1 MAMEPGT
8 VTHKPRRRGLS
19 GAHTLLRVAVVWL
32 FTAAVFV
39 LLGWLLPGLTVT
51 SAGAALAAA
60 ALFGLINALVWP
72 VFAYLA
78 LPLAVLTLGLAA
90 IVLNG
95 AAVALVAYVLPGI
108 DVSDWG
114 TAIVVALVLA
124 VANTMLTSLLTLDD
138 EDVYYRRIIR
148 RAARRIRPEGTTDVP
163 GVVFLQ
169 IDGLGLAVLR
179 RALRDGNAPT
189 LARWLAS
196 GSHRLLGWETGWSS
210 QTGASQ
216 CGILHGSTYDIPA
229 FRWLEKETGVRL
241 VSNHPRSAAE
251 IERRHSDGQGL
262 LHADGVGRGNL
273 YTGDAVQNILTMSV
287 AGQKRGR
294 VGQGYYGYFADPYN
308 ALRTLT
314 GFVAEIVRELVQ
326 ASRQRRHDVRPRVGR
341 GGLYPFLRAFAT
353 VITRDLTTQTLIG
366 DLYVGRSVIYAD
378 FVGYDEVAHHS
389 GPERYD
395 ALDTLRRLDRDL
407 GRLERAAANAPRPYR
422 FVVLSDHGQSQG
434 ATFEDRYGFSLGELV
449 RGAMQEGKVT
459 EIGSARVA
467 GEESWG
473 YAGAAA
479 ADITSSG
486 SRVGRALQRA
496 LRDRRDPVPPRLE
509 ANAITA
515 AGPGEPAAG
524 PGELA
529 GGQAEAAAGPGEL
542 AGAQAEAAAGPG
554 EPVPGPGEPV
564 PEPGE
569 AVVLASGNLGL
580 VYLTERPGRMSLEE
594 IGKRYPR
601 LVPALIAHPG
611 VGFILVRSD
620 EDGPVVIG
628 RDGLQV
634 LQTRT
639 VVGQDPLE
647 PFGACGPWQVLQADS
662 YPHCADI
669 MVNSMWD
676 PQTEEVAAFEHL
688 VGSHG
693 GLGGEQTH
701 PFVLYPSGLP
711 APARPIRGADEL
723 HQVFRGWLAH
733 LGHDAFAEH
742 QLDSAAR
749 HGRAGQR
756 K

>member
-1 MAMEPGT
+1 MTMEQRT
-8 VTHKPRRRGLS
+8 VTRRHRQGLS
-19 GAHTLLRVAVVWL
+19 GVHTVLRIAVVWL
-32 FTAAVFV
+32 FTGAVFV

-51 SAGAALAAA
+51 GAGAALAAA
-60 ALFGLINALVWP
+60 ALLGLINALVWP
-72 VFAYLA
+72 VFAYFA

-108 DVSDWG
+108 DISDWG
-114 TAIVVALVLA
+114 TAIVAALVLA
-124 VANTMLTSLLTLDD
+124 LANTMLTGLLTLDD

-148 RAARRIRPEGTTDVP
+148 RAARRVRPEGATDVP
-163 GVVFLQ
+163 GVLFIQ

-189 LARWLAS
+189 LARWLGD

-216 CGILHGSTYDIPA
+216 CGILHGSTFDIPA
-229 FRWLEKETGVRL
+229 FRWLEKETGTRL

-251 IERRHSDGQGL
+251 IERRHSDGRGL

-287 AGQKRGR
+287 AGRRRGR

-308 ALRTLT
+308 TLRTLA
-314 GFVAEIVRELVQ
+314 GFVAEILRELLQ
-326 ASRQRRHDVRPRVGR
+326 ASRQRRHDVRPRVSR

-407 GRLERAAANAPRPYR
+407 GRLERAAANAPRPYE

-434 ATFEDRYGFSLGELV
+434 TTFEDRYGCSLGELV
-449 RGAMQEGKVT
+449 QGAMQDATVT

-479 ADITSSG
+479 AEVTSQD
-486 SRVGRALQRA
+486 SRVGKALQRA
-496 LRDRRDPVPPRLE
+496 LRDRRESGPRR
-509 ANAITA
+509 ATA
-515 AGPGEPAAG
+515 APGTATLDAPAA
-524 PGELA
+524 PGTLTAPGTQAAPGTPAATDTPAAPGTLA
-529 GGQAEAAAGPGEL
+529 GPDPLPQERDAAPASGQ
-542 AGAQAEAAAGPG
+542 
-554 EPVPGPGEPV
+554 
-564 PEPGE
+564 GE

-580 VYLTERPGRMSLEE
+580 VYLTEQAGRMSLEE

-601 LVPALIAHPG
+601 LIPALIAHPG

-634 LQTRT
+634 LQTQT
-639 VVGQDPLE
+639 VVGNDPLE
-647 PFGACGPWQVLQADS
+647 PFGASGRWQVLQTDS

-711 APARPIRGADEL
+711 APAGPIRGADEL
-723 HQVFRGWLAH
+723 HQVLRGWLAH
-733 LGHDAFAEH
+733 LGHQAFAEH
-742 QLDSAAR
+742 QPDR
-749 HGRAGQR
+749 
-756 K
+756 

>member
-1 MAMEPGT
+1 MTMEQRT
-8 VTHKPRRRGLS
+8 VTRRHRRGLS
-19 GAHTLLRVAVVWL
+19 GVHTVLRIAVVWL
-32 FTAAVFV
+32 FTGAVFV

-51 SAGAALAAA
+51 GAGAALAAA
-60 ALFGLINALVWP
+60 ALLGLINALVWP
-72 VFAYLA
+72 VFAYFA

-95 AAVALVAYVLPGI
+95 AAVALVAYVLPGVDI
-108 DVSDWG
+108 SDWG

-124 VANTMLTSLLTLDD
+124 LANTMLTGLLTLDD

-148 RAARRIRPEGTTDVP
+148 RAARRVRPEGASDVP
-163 GVVFLQ
+163 GVLFIQ

-189 LARWLAS
+189 LARWLGD

-216 CGILHGSTYDIPA
+216 CGILHGSTFDIPA
-229 FRWLEKETGVRL
+229 FRWLEKETGTRL

-251 IERRHSDGQGL
+251 IERRHSDGRGL

-273 YTGDAVQNILTMSV
+273 YTGDAEQNILTMSV
-287 AGQKRGR
+287 AGRRRGR

-308 ALRTLT
+308 TLRTLA
-314 GFVAEIVRELVQ
+314 GFVAEILRELLQ
-326 ASRQRRHDVRPRVGR
+326 ASRQRRHDVRPRVSR

-395 ALDTLRRLDRDL
+395 ALDTLRRIDRDL
-407 GRLERAAANAPRPYR
+407 GRLERAAANAPRPYE

-434 ATFEDRYGFSLGELV
+434 TTFEDRYGCSLGDLV
-449 RGAMQEGKVT
+449 GGAMQEGTVT

-479 ADITSSG
+479 ADVTSQD
-486 SRVGRALQRA
+486 SRVGKALQRA
-496 LRDRRDPVPPRLE
+496 LRDRRESGPRR
-509 ANAITA
+509 ATA
-515 AGPGEPAAG
+515 APGAATRDGAPAA
-524 PGELA
+524 PGTLTA
-529 GGQAEAAAGPGEL
+529 PGTPAATGTPAAPGTPAVRGTPAGPDPLPQERD
-542 AGAQAEAAAGPG
+542 AAPPS
-554 EPVPGPGEPV
+554 EQ
-564 PEPGE
+564 GE

-580 VYLTERPGRMSLEE
+580 VYLTEQAGRMSLEE

-601 LVPALIAHPG
+601 LIPALIAHPG

-634 LQTRT
+634 LQTQT
-639 VVGQDPLE
+639 VAGNDPLE
-647 PFGACGPWQVLQADS
+647 PFGASGRWQVLQTDS

-711 APARPIRGADEL
+711 APAGPIRGADEL
-723 HQVFRGWLAH
+723 HRVFRGWLAH
-733 LGHDAFAEH
+733 LGHEAFAEH
-742 QLDSAAR
+742 QPDR
-749 HGRAGQR
+749 
-756 K
+756 

>member
-1 MAMEPGT
+1 MERRIVTRPG
-8 VTHKPRRRGLS
+8 PRRRPPG
-19 GAHTLLRVAVVWL
+19 GHPVLRVVVVWL

-39 LLGWLLPGLTVT
+39 LLGWALPGLTVT
-51 SAGAALAAA
+51 GAAAALAAA
-60 ALFGLINALVWP
+60 ALLGLINALVWP

-95 AAVALVAYVLPGI
+95 AAIAIVAYLLPGV
-108 DVSDWG
+108 DVHDWG
-114 TAIVVALVLA
+114 TAILVALVLA
-124 VANTMLTSLLTLDD
+124 LANTMLTSLLTLDD

-148 RAARRIRPEGTTDVP
+148 RAARRVRPEGASDIP
-163 GVVFLQ
+163 GVVFIQ

-196 GSHRLLGWETGWSS
+196 GSHRLAGWETGWSS

-216 CGILHGSTYDIPA
+216 CGILHGSTFDIPA
-229 FRWLEKETGVRL
+229 FRWLEKETGTRL

-273 YTGDAVQNILTMSV
+273 YTGDAAQNILTMSV
-287 AGQKRGR
+287 AGRRRGR

-308 ALRTLT
+308 ALRTLAA
-314 GFVAEIVRELVQ
+314 FIAEIVRELVQ
-326 ASRQRRHDVRPRVGR
+326 ASRQRRHDVRPRVRR

-366 DLYVGRSVIYAD
+366 DLYIGRSVIYAD

-407 GRLERAAANAPRPYR
+407 GRLERAAENAPRPYR

-434 ATFEDRYGFSLGELV
+434 STFEDRYGCSLGDLV
-449 RGAMQEGKVT
+449 RDAMQDGTVT

-467 GEESWG
+467 GEEAWG

-479 ADITSSG
+479 ADVTSTD
-486 SRVGRALQRA
+486 SRVGRALQHA
-496 LRDRRDPVPPRLE
+496 LRDRRETAPRRAAPAPDAAPP
-509 ANAITA
+509 
-515 AGPGEPAAG
+515 
-524 PGELA
+524 
-529 GGQAEAAAGPGEL
+529 GG
-542 AGAQAEAAAGPG
+542 
-554 EPVPGPGEPV
+554 
-564 PEPGE
+564 PGE

-580 VYLTERPGRMSLEE
+580 VYLTEQASRLSLEE
-594 IGKRYPR
+594 IGKRHPR
-601 LVPALIAHPG
+601 LIPALIAHPG

-628 RDGLQV
+628 RDGLQM
-634 LQTRT
+634 LQTQT
-639 VVGQDPLE
+639 VVGKDPLE
-647 PFGACGPWQVLQADS
+647 PFGDSGRWQVLRTDS

-701 PFVLYPSGLP
+701 PFVLYPADLP
-711 APARPIRGADEL
+711 APASPVRGADEL
-723 HQVFRGWLAH
+723 HQVLRGWLAH
-733 LGHDAFAEH
+733 LGHEAFT
-742 QLDSAAR
+742 DR
-749 HGRAGQR
+749 PDHGQAGPS
-756 K
+756 

>member
-1 MAMEPGT
+1 MAMEPGA
-8 VTHKPRRRGLS
+8 VTPKPGPRGPSS
-19 GAHTLLRVAVVWL
+19 GHPVLRVAVVWL
-32 FTAAVFV
+32 FTGAVFV

-60 ALFGLINALVWP
+60 GLLGLINALVWP

-78 LPLAVLTLGLAA
+78 LPLAVLTLGIAA

-95 AAVALVAYVLPGI
+95 AAVAIVAYLLPGI
-108 DVSDWG
+108 DVRDLG

-124 VANTMLTSLLTLDD
+124 LANTMLTSLLTLDD

-148 RAARRIRPEGTTDVP
+148 RAARRVRPEGASDVP
-163 GVVFLQ
+163 GVLFIQ
-169 IDGLGLAVLR
+169 IDGLGMTVLR

-216 CGILHGSTYDIPA
+216 CGILHGSTFDIPA
-229 FRWLEKETGVRL
+229 FRWLEKETGTRI

-251 IERRHSDGQGL
+251 IERRHSDGHGL

-273 YTGDAVQNILTMSV
+273 YTGDAAQNILTMSV
-287 AGQKRGR
+287 AGRRRGR

-308 ALRTLT
+308 ALRTLA
-314 GFVAEIVRELVQ
+314 GFVAEVGRELVQ
-326 ASRQRRHDVRPRVGR
+326 ASRQRRHDVRPRVRR

-366 DLYVGRSVIYAD
+366 DLYIGRSVIYAD

-434 ATFEDRYGFSLGELV
+434 TTFEDRYGCSLGELV
-449 RGAMQEGKVT
+449 RSAIQEGTVT

-479 ADITSSG
+479 ADVTSSD

-496 LRDRRDPVPPRLE
+496 LRDRRETGPRR
-509 ANAITA
+509 A
-515 AGPGEPAAG
+515 APAAG
-524 PGELA
+524 
-529 GGQAEAAAGPGEL
+529 AAL
-542 AGAQAEAAAGPG
+542 
-554 EPVPGPGEPV
+554 
-564 PEPGE
+564 GE

-580 VYLTERPGRMSLEE
+580 VYLTEQAGRLSLEE
-594 IGKRYPR
+594 IGERYPR
-601 LVPALIAHPG
+601 LIPALIAHPG

-634 LQTRT
+634 LRTQT
-639 VVGQDPLE
+639 VVGSGSA
-647 PFGACGPWQVLQADS
+647 GAVRCVGPVAGPADGLVPALRRHHGQFDVGSADRGGGGVRAPGGVARWARRGADS
-662 YPHCADI
+662 SLCP
-669 MVNSMWD
+669 V
-676 PQTEEVAAFEHL
+676 PVR
-688 VGSHG
+688 
-693 GLGGEQTH
+693 
-701 PFVLYPSGLP
+701 
-711 APARPIRGADEL
+711 PARPGQPDPGRGRTPPGVPRLAGL
-723 HQVFRGWLAH
+723 PRPRSLRGHRPGGGISL
-733 LGHDAFAEH
+733 
-742 QLDSAAR
+742 
-749 HGRAGQR
+749 
-756 K
+756 

>member
-1 MAMEPGT
+1 
-8 VTHKPRRRGLS
+8 V
-19 GAHTLLRVAVVWL
+19 LRVAVVWL

-51 SAGAALAAA
+51 SAGAALTAAG
-60 ALFGLINALVWP
+60 LLGLINALVWP
-72 VFAYLA
+72 VFAYFA
-78 LPLAVLTLGLAA
+78 LPLAVLTLGIAA

-95 AAVALVAYVLPGI
+95 AAVAIVAYLLPGI
-108 DVSDWG
+108 EVRDLW
-114 TAIVVALVLA
+114 TAIGVALVLA

-148 RAARRIRPEGTTDVP
+148 RAARRVRPEGASDVP
-163 GVVFLQ
+163 GVLFIQ
-169 IDGLGLAVLR
+169 IDGLGMAVLR

-216 CGILHGSTYDIPA
+216 CGILHGSTFDIPA
-229 FRWLEKETGVRL
+229 FRWLEKETGTRI

-273 YTGDAVQNILTMSV
+273 YTGDAAQNILTMSV
-287 AGQKRGR
+287 AGRRRGR

-308 ALRTLT
+308 TLRTLA
-314 GFVAEIVRELVQ
+314 GFVAEIVRELAQ
-326 ASRQRRHDVRPRVGR
+326 ASRQRRHDVRPRVRR

-366 DLYVGRSVIYAD
+366 DLYIGRSIIYAD

-434 ATFEDRYGFSLGELV
+434 TTFEDRYGCSLGELV
-449 RGAMQEGKVT
+449 RSAMQEGTVT

-479 ADITSSG
+479 ADVTSTD

-496 LRDRRDPVPPRLE
+496 LRDRRETGPRRAAL
-509 ANAITA
+509 A
-515 AGPGEPAAG
+515 AGTA
-524 PGELA
+524 L
-529 GGQAEAAAGPGEL
+529 
-542 AGAQAEAAAGPG
+542 
-554 EPVPGPGEPV
+554 
-564 PEPGE
+564 GE

-580 VYLTERPGRMSLEE
+580 VYLTEQAGRLSLEE
-594 IGKRYPR
+594 IGERYPR
-601 LVPALIAHPG
+601 LIPALIAHPG

-634 LQTRT
+634 LRTQT
-639 VVGQDPLE
+639 VVGTDPLE
-647 PFGACGPWQVLQADS
+647 PFGASGRWQVLQTDS

-711 APARPIRGADEL
+711 APVSPIRGADEL
-723 HQVFRGWLAH
+723 HQVFRGWLAC
-733 LGHDAFAEH
+733 LGHEAFA
-742 QLDSAAR
+742 AT
-749 HGRAGQR
+749 GRAVE
-756 K
+756 

>member
-1 MAMEPGT
+1 MTMEQRT
-8 VTHKPRRRGLS
+8 VTRRHRQGLS
-19 GAHTLLRVAVVWL
+19 GVHTVLRIAVVWL
-32 FTAAVFV
+32 FTGAVFV

-51 SAGAALAAA
+51 GAGAALAAA
-60 ALFGLINALVWP
+60 ALLGLINALVWP
-72 VFAYLA
+72 VFAYFA

-108 DVSDWG
+108 DISDWG
-114 TAIVVALVLA
+114 TAIVAALVLA
-124 VANTMLTSLLTLDD
+124 LANTMLTGLLTLDD

-148 RAARRIRPEGTTDVP
+148 RAARRVRPEGATDVP
-163 GVVFLQ
+163 GVLFIQ

-189 LARWLAS
+189 LTRWLGD

-216 CGILHGSTYDIPA
+216 CGILHGSTFDIPA
-229 FRWLEKETGVRL
+229 FRWLEKETGTRL

-251 IERRHSDGQGL
+251 IERRHSDGRGL

-287 AGQKRGR
+287 AGRRRGR

-308 ALRTLT
+308 TLRTLA
-314 GFVAEIVRELVQ
+314 GFVAEILRELLQ
-326 ASRQRRHDVRPRVGR
+326 ASRQRRHDVRPRVSR
-341 GGLYPFLRAFAT
+341 AGLYPFLRAFAT

-407 GRLERAAANAPRPYR
+407 GRLERAAANAPRPYE

-434 ATFEDRYGFSLGELV
+434 TTFEDRYGCSLGELV
-449 RGAMQEGKVT
+449 QGAMQDATVT

-479 ADITSSG
+479 AEVTSQD
-486 SRVGRALQRA
+486 SRVGKALQRA
-496 LRDRRDPVPPRLE
+496 LRDRRESGPRR
-509 ANAITA
+509 ATA
-515 AGPGEPAAG
+515 APGTATLDGAPAA
-524 PGELA
+524 PGTLTAPGTQAAPGTPAATDTPAAPGTLA
-529 GGQAEAAAGPGEL
+529 GPDPLPQERDATPASGQ
-542 AGAQAEAAAGPG
+542 
-554 EPVPGPGEPV
+554 
-564 PEPGE
+564 GE

-580 VYLTERPGRMSLEE
+580 VYLTGQAGRMSLEE

-601 LVPALIAHPG
+601 LIPALIAHPG

-634 LQTRT
+634 LQTQT
-639 VVGQDPLE
+639 VVGNDPLE
-647 PFGACGPWQVLQADS
+647 PFGASGRWQVLQTDS

-711 APARPIRGADEL
+711 APAGPIRGADEL
-723 HQVFRGWLAH
+723 HQVLRGWLAH
-733 LGHDAFAEH
+733 LGHQAFAEH
-742 QLDSAAR
+742 QPDR
-749 HGRAGQR
+749 
-756 K
+756 

>member
-1 MAMEPGT
+1 
-8 VTHKPRRRGLS
+8 LS
-19 GAHTLLRVAVVWL
+19 GVHSVLRIAVVWL
-32 FTAAVFV
+32 CTGAVFV
-39 LLGWLLPGLTVT
+39 VLGWLLPGLTVS

-60 ALFGLINALVWP
+60 ALLGLINALVWP

-95 AAVALVAYVLPGI
+95 AAVAVVAYLLPGI
-108 DVSDWG
+108 EVRDLG
-114 TAIVVALVLA
+114 TAIAAALVLA
-124 VANTMLTSLLTLDD
+124 LVNTTLTSLLTLDD

-148 RAARRIRPEGTTDVP
+148 RAARRVRPEGASEVP
-163 GVVFLQ
+163 GVLFIQ
-169 IDGLGLAVLR
+169 IDGLGMAVLR

-216 CGILHGSTYDIPA
+216 CGILHGSTFDIPA
-229 FRWLEKETGVRL
+229 FRWLEKETGTRL

-251 IERRHSDGQGL
+251 IERRHSDGRGL

-273 YTGDAVQNILTMSV
+273 YTGDATQNILTMSV
-287 AGQKRGR
+287 AGRRRGR

-308 ALRTLT
+308 TLRTLA

-326 ASRQRRHDVRPRVGR
+326 ASRQRRHDVRPRVRR

-353 VITRDLTTQTLIG
+353 VITRDLITQTLIG

-395 ALDTLRRLDRDL
+395 ALDTLRRLDRDI

-434 ATFEDRYGFSLGELV
+434 TTFEDRYGISLGELV
-449 RGAMQEGKVT
+449 RSAMQAGTVT

-479 ADITSSG
+479 ADLTSTG
-486 SRVGRALQRA
+486 SRTGKALQRV
-496 LRDRRDPVPPRLE
+496 LRDRRDTDPRRPPVP
-509 ANAITA
+509 AGGAAAMSGAAAGGGGA
-515 AGPGEPAAG
+515 AGPVPLRQERDAA
-524 PGELA
+524 PA
-529 GGQAEAAAGPGEL
+529 GG
-542 AGAQAEAAAGPG
+542 
-554 EPVPGPGEPV
+554 
-564 PEPGE
+564 PGE

-580 VYLTERPGRMSLEE
+580 IYLTEQTGRLSLEE
-594 IGKRYPR
+594 IGERYPR
-601 LVPALIAHPG
+601 LIPALIAHPG

-634 LQTRT
+634 LQTQT
-639 VVGQDPLE
+639 VVGKDPLE
-647 PFGACGPWQVLQADS
+647 PFGAAGRWQVLQTDS
-662 YPHCADI
+662 FPHCADI

-711 APARPIRGADEL
+711 GPASPIRGADEL
-723 HQVFRGWLAH
+723 HRVFRGWLAH
-733 LGHDAFAEH
+733 LGHEAFAER
-742 QLDSAAR
+742 QPDR
-749 HGRAGQR
+749 
-756 K
+756 

>member
-1 MAMEPGT
+1 M
-8 VTHKPRRRGLS
+8 
-19 GAHTLLRVAVVWL
+19 LRVAVVWL

-60 ALFGLINALVWP
+60 GLLGLINALVWP

-78 LPLAVLTLGLAA
+78 LPLAVLTLGIAA

-95 AAVALVAYVLPGI
+95 VAVAIVAYLLPGI
-108 DVSDWG
+108 DVRDLG

-124 VANTMLTSLLTLDD
+124 LANTMLTSLLTLDD

-148 RAARRIRPEGTTDVP
+148 RAARRVRPEGASDVP
-163 GVVFLQ
+163 GVLFIQ
-169 IDGLGLAVLR
+169 IDGLGMTVLR

-216 CGILHGSTYDIPA
+216 CGILHGSTFDIPA
-229 FRWLEKETGVRL
+229 FRWLEKETGTRI

-251 IERRHSDGQGL
+251 IERRHSDGRGL

-273 YTGDAVQNILTMSV
+273 YTGDAEQNILTMSV
-287 AGQKRGR
+287 AGRKRGR

-308 ALRTLT
+308 TLRTLA
-314 GFVAEIVRELVQ
+314 GFVAEVGRELVQ
-326 ASRQRRHDVRPRVGR
+326 ASRQRRHDVRPRVRR

-366 DLYVGRSVIYAD
+366 DLYIGRSVIYAD

-434 ATFEDRYGFSLGELV
+434 TTFEDRYGCSLGELV
-449 RGAMQEGKVT
+449 RAAMQEGAVT
-459 EIGSARVA
+459 EIGAARVA

-479 ADITSSG
+479 ADVTSTD

-496 LRDRRDPVPPRLE
+496 LRDRRETGPRR
-509 ANAITA
+509 A
-515 AGPGEPAAG
+515 APAAG
-524 PGELA
+524 
-529 GGQAEAAAGPGEL
+529 AAL
-542 AGAQAEAAAGPG
+542 
-554 EPVPGPGEPV
+554 
-564 PEPGE
+564 GE

-580 VYLTERPGRMSLEE
+580 VYLTEQAGRLSLEE
-594 IGKRYPR
+594 IGQRYPQ
-601 LVPALIAHPG
+601 LIPALVAHPG

-620 EDGPVVIG
+620 VDGPVVIG
-628 RDGLQV
+628 QDGRQV
-634 LQTRT
+634 LATQTVR
-639 VVGQDPLE
+639 GKDPLE
-647 PFGACGPWQVLQADS
+647 PFGASGRWQVLRTDS
-662 YPHCADI
+662 FPHCADI

-693 GLGGEQTH
+693 GLGGEQTR
-701 PFVLYPSGLP
+701 PFVLYPPGLP
-711 APARPIRGADEL
+711 APAGPIRGADEL
-723 HQVFRGWLAH
+723 HQVFRGWLAC
-733 LGHDAFAEH
+733 LGHEAFA
-742 QLDSAAR
+742 AT
-749 HGRAGQR
+749 GRAVE
-756 K
+756 

>member
-1 MAMEPGT
+1 MAMEPGV
-8 VTHKPRRRGLS
+8 VTPEPGRRGPS
-19 GAHTLLRVAVVWL
+19 GGHPVLRVAAVWL

-60 ALFGLINALVWP
+60 GLLGLINALVWP

-78 LPLAVLTLGLAA
+78 LPLAVLTLGIAA

-95 AAVALVAYVLPGI
+95 AAVAIVAYLLPGI
-108 DVSDWG
+108 EVRDLG
-114 TAIVVALVLA
+114 TAIGVALVLA
-124 VANTMLTSLLTLDD
+124 LANTMLTSLLTLDD

-148 RAARRIRPEGTTDVP
+148 RAARRVRPEGASDVP
-163 GVVFLQ
+163 GVLFIQ
-169 IDGLGLAVLR
+169 IDGLGMAVLR

-216 CGILHGSTYDIPA
+216 CGILHGSTFDIPA
-229 FRWLEKETGVRL
+229 FRWLEKETGTRL

-251 IERRHSDGQGL
+251 IERRHSDGRGL

-273 YTGDAVQNILTMSV
+273 YTGDAAQNILTMSV
-287 AGQKRGR
+287 AGRRRGR

-308 ALRTLT
+308 TLRTLA
-314 GFVAEIVRELVQ
+314 GFVAEVGRELVQ

-366 DLYVGRSVIYAD
+366 DLYIGRSVIYAD

-434 ATFEDRYGFSLGELV
+434 TTFEDRYGCSLGELV
-449 RGAMQEGKVT
+449 RSAMQEGTVT

-479 ADITSSG
+479 ADVTATD

-496 LRDRRDPVPPRLE
+496 LRDRRETGPRRAAL
-509 ANAITA
+509 A
-515 AGPGEPAAG
+515 AGTA
-524 PGELA
+524 L
-529 GGQAEAAAGPGEL
+529 
-542 AGAQAEAAAGPG
+542 
-554 EPVPGPGEPV
+554 
-564 PEPGE
+564 GE

-580 VYLTERPGRMSLEE
+580 VYLTEQAGRLSLEQ
-594 IGKRYPR
+594 IGERYPR
-601 LVPALIAHPG
+601 LIPALIAHPG

-634 LQTRT
+634 LRTQT
-639 VVGQDPLE
+639 VVGTDPLE
-647 PFGACGPWQVLQADS
+647 PFGASGRWQVLQADS

-711 APARPIRGADEL
+711 APGSPIRGADEL
-723 HQVFRGWLAH
+723 HQVFRGWLAC
-733 LGHDAFAEH
+733 LGHEAFA
-742 QLDSAAR
+742 AT
-749 HGRAGQR
+749 GRAVE
-756 K
+756 

>member
-1 MAMEPGT
+1 
-8 VTHKPRRRGLS
+8 V
-19 GAHTLLRVAVVWL
+19 LRIVVLWL

-95 AAVALVAYVLPGI
+95 AAVAVVAYLLPGI
-108 DVSDWG
+108 DVHDWG
-114 TAIVVALVLA
+114 TAILVALVLA
-124 VANTMLTSLLTLDD
+124 LANTMLTSLLTLDD

-148 RAARRIRPEGTTDVP
+148 RAARRVRPEGTSDVP
-163 GVVFLQ
+163 GVLFIQ

-196 GSHRLLGWETGWSS
+196 GSHRLSGWETGWSS

-216 CGILHGSTYDIPA
+216 CGILHGSTFDIPA
-229 FRWLEKETGVRL
+229 FRWLEKETGTRL

-251 IERRHSDGQGL
+251 IERRHSDGRGL

-287 AGQKRGR
+287 AGHRRGR

-308 ALRTLT
+308 TLRTLAA
-314 GFVAEIVRELVQ
+314 FLAEIARELVQ
-326 ASRQRRHDVRPRVGR
+326 ASRQRRHDVRPRVSR

-407 GRLERAAANAPRPYR
+407 GRLERAAENAPRPYR
-422 FVVLSDHGQSQG
+422 FVALSDHGQSQG
-434 ATFEDRYGFSLGELV
+434 TTFEDRYGCSLGELV
-449 RGAMQEGKVT
+449 RDAMQEGTVT

-479 ADITSSG
+479 ADITSAD
-486 SRVGRALQRA
+486 SRVGRTLQRA
-496 LRDRRDPVPPRLE
+496 LRDRRDTEPRR
-509 ANAITA
+509 
-515 AGPGEPAAG
+515 PAAPASG
-524 PGELA
+524 AAPVDQAAPDAGE
-529 GGQAEAAAGPGEL
+529 
-542 AGAQAEAAAGPG
+542 
-554 EPVPGPGEPV
+554 
-564 PEPGE
+564 GE

-580 VYLTERPGRMSLEE
+580 VYLTEQASRWSLEE

-601 LVPALIAHPG
+601 LIPALIAHPG

-634 LQTRT
+634 LQTQT
-639 VVGQDPLE
+639 VVGKDPLE
-647 PFGACGPWQVLQADS
+647 PFGASGRWQVLQTDS

-701 PFVLYPSGLP
+701 PFVLYPCDLP
-711 APARPIRGADEL
+711 APANPIRGADEL
-723 HQVFRGWLAH
+723 HRVLRGWLAH
-733 LGHDAFAEH
+733 LGHEAFAEH
-742 QLDSAAR
+742 QPDR
-749 HGRAGQR
+749 
-756 K
+756 

>member
-1 MAMEPGT
+1 MAMEHRI
-8 VTHKPRRRGLS
+8 VTPESRRRGLS
-19 GAHTLLRVAVVWL
+19 GGHTVLRIVVLWL
-32 FTAAVFV
+32 FTGAVFV

-51 SAGAALAAA
+51 GAGAALAAA
-60 ALFGLINALVWP
+60 ALLGLINALVWP

-95 AAVALVAYVLPGI
+95 AAVALVAYLLPGI
-108 DVSDWG
+108 DVRDLW
-114 TAIVVALVLA
+114 TAIGIALVLA
-124 VANTMLTSLLTLDD
+124 LANTVLTGLLTLDD

-148 RAARRIRPEGTTDVP
+148 RAARRVRPEGASDVP
-163 GVVFLQ
+163 GVLFIQ
-169 IDGLGLAVLR
+169 IDGLGMAVLR
-179 RALRDGNAPT
+179 RAVRDGNAPT

-216 CGILHGSTYDIPA
+216 CGILHGSTFDIPA
-229 FRWLEKETGVRL
+229 FRWLEKETGTRL

-251 IERRHSDGQGL
+251 IERRHSDGRGL

-273 YTGDAVQNILTMSV
+273 YTGDAEQNILTMSV
-287 AGQKRGR
+287 AGRRRGR

-308 ALRTLT
+308 TLRTLA
-314 GFVAEIVRELVQ
+314 GFVAEILRELVQ
-326 ASRQRRHDVRPRVGR
+326 ASRQRRQDVRPRVRR

-366 DLYVGRSVIYAD
+366 DLYTGRSVIYAD

-407 GRLERAAANAPRPYR
+407 GRLERAAENAPRPYR

-434 ATFEDRYGFSLGELV
+434 TTFEDRYGYSLGELV
-449 RGAMQEGKVT
+449 RGAMEKGTVT

-473 YAGAAA
+473 YASAAA
-479 ADITSSG
+479 ADVTSSG
-486 SRVGRALQRA
+486 SRVGRALQHA
-496 LRDRRDPVPPRLE
+496 LRDRRDTSPPRPAVATGAAVPTPAAVPEPAPAGAAMSVDGAVPVGAAVPVDGPVPPRPE
-509 ANAITA
+509 GDAAPATA
-515 AGPGEPAAG
+515 
-524 PGELA
+524 
-529 GGQAEAAAGPGEL
+529 
-542 AGAQAEAAAGPG
+542 
-554 EPVPGPGEPV
+554 
-564 PEPGE
+564 PGE

-580 VYLTERPGRMSLEE
+580 VYLTEQAGRMSLED
-594 IGKRYPR
+594 IGERYPR
-601 LVPALIAHPG
+601 LIPALIAHPG

-634 LQTRT
+634 LRTQT

-647 PFGACGPWQVLQADS
+647 PFGPSGHWQVLRTDS
-662 YPHCADI
+662 FPHCADI

-711 APARPIRGADEL
+711 APAGPIRGADQL

-733 LGHDAFAEH
+733 LGHEAFAGRQPDH
-742 QLDSAAR
+742 GAA
-749 HGRAGQR
+749 AGTG
-756 K
+756 

>member
-1 MAMEPGT
+1 MTMEQRT
-8 VTHKPRRRGLS
+8 VTRRHRQGLS
-19 GAHTLLRVAVVWL
+19 GVHTVLRIAVVWL
-32 FTAAVFV
+32 FTGAVFV

-51 SAGAALAAA
+51 GAGAALAAA
-60 ALFGLINALVWP
+60 ALLGLINALVWP
-72 VFAYLA
+72 VFAYFA

-108 DVSDWG
+108 DISDWG
-114 TAIVVALVLA
+114 TAIVAALVLA
-124 VANTMLTSLLTLDD
+124 LANTMLTGLLTLDD

-148 RAARRIRPEGTTDVP
+148 RAARRVRPEGATDVP
-163 GVVFLQ
+163 GVLFIQ

-189 LARWLAS
+189 LARWLGD

-216 CGILHGSTYDIPA
+216 CGILHGSTFDIPA
-229 FRWLEKETGVRL
+229 FRWLEKETGTRL

-251 IERRHSDGQGL
+251 IERRHSDGRGL

-287 AGQKRGR
+287 AGRRRGR

-308 ALRTLT
+308 TLRTLA
-314 GFVAEIVRELVQ
+314 GFVAEILRELLQ
-326 ASRQRRHDVRPRVGR
+326 ASRQRRHDVRPRVSR

-407 GRLERAAANAPRPYR
+407 GRLERAAANAPRPYE

-434 ATFEDRYGFSLGELV
+434 TTFEDRYGCSLGELV
-449 RGAMQEGKVT
+449 QGAMQDATVT

-479 ADITSSG
+479 AEVTSQD
-486 SRVGRALQRA
+486 SRVGKALQRA
-496 LRDRRDPVPPRLE
+496 LRDRRESGPRR
-509 ANAITA
+509 ATA
-515 AGPGEPAAG
+515 APGTATLDAPAA
-524 PGELA
+524 PGTLTAPGTQAAPGTPAATDTPAAPGTLA
-529 GGQAEAAAGPGEL
+529 GPDPLPQERDATPASGQ
-542 AGAQAEAAAGPG
+542 
-554 EPVPGPGEPV
+554 
-564 PEPGE
+564 GE

-580 VYLTERPGRMSLEE
+580 VYLTEQAGRMSLEE

-601 LVPALIAHPG
+601 LIPALIAHPG

-634 LQTRT
+634 LQTQT
-639 VVGQDPLE
+639 VVGNDPLE
-647 PFGACGPWQVLQADS
+647 PFGASGRWQVLQTDS

-711 APARPIRGADEL
+711 APAAPIRGADEL
-723 HQVFRGWLAH
+723 HQVLRGWLAH
-733 LGHDAFAEH
+733 LGHQAFAEH
-742 QLDSAAR
+742 QPDR
-749 HGRAGQR
+749 
-756 K
+756 

>member
-1 MAMEPGT
+1 MTMEQRT
-8 VTHKPRRRGLS
+8 VTRRHRQGLS
-19 GAHTLLRVAVVWL
+19 GVHTVLRIAVVWL
-32 FTAAVFV
+32 FTGAVFV

-51 SAGAALAAA
+51 GAGAALAAA
-60 ALFGLINALVWP
+60 ALLGLINALVWP
-72 VFAYLA
+72 VFAYFA

-108 DVSDWG
+108 DISDWG
-114 TAIVVALVLA
+114 TAIVAALVLA
-124 VANTMLTSLLTLDD
+124 LANTMLTGLLTLDD

-148 RAARRIRPEGTTDVP
+148 RAARRVRPEGATDVP
-163 GVVFLQ
+163 GVLFIQ

-189 LARWLAS
+189 LTRWLGD

-216 CGILHGSTYDIPA
+216 CGILHGSTFDIPA
-229 FRWLEKETGVRL
+229 FRWLEKETGTRL

-251 IERRHSDGQGL
+251 IERRHSDGRGL

-287 AGQKRGR
+287 AGRRRGR

-308 ALRTLT
+308 TLRTLA
-314 GFVAEIVRELVQ
+314 GFVAEILRELLQ
-326 ASRQRRHDVRPRVGR
+326 ASRQRRHDVRPRVSR

-407 GRLERAAANAPRPYR
+407 GRLERAAANAPRPYE

-434 ATFEDRYGFSLGELV
+434 TTFEDRYGSSLGELV
-449 RGAMQEGKVT
+449 QGAMQDATVT

-479 ADITSSG
+479 AEVTSQD
-486 SRVGRALQRA
+486 SRVGKALQRA
-496 LRDRRDPVPPRLE
+496 LRDRRESGPRR
-509 ANAITA
+509 ATA
-515 AGPGEPAAG
+515 APGTATLDAPAA
-524 PGELA
+524 PGTLTAPGTQAAPGTPAATDTPAAPGTLA
-529 GGQAEAAAGPGEL
+529 GPDPLPQERDAAPASGQ
-542 AGAQAEAAAGPG
+542 
-554 EPVPGPGEPV
+554 
-564 PEPGE
+564 GE

-580 VYLTERPGRMSLEE
+580 VYLTGQAGRMSLEE

-601 LVPALIAHPG
+601 LIPALIAHPG

-634 LQTRT
+634 LQTQT
-639 VVGQDPLE
+639 VVGNDPLE
-647 PFGACGPWQVLQADS
+647 PFGASGRWQVLQTDS

-711 APARPIRGADEL
+711 APAGPIRGADEL
-723 HQVFRGWLAH
+723 HQVLRGWLAH
-733 LGHDAFAEH
+733 LGHQAFAEH
-742 QLDSAAR
+742 QPDR
-749 HGRAGQR
+749 
-756 K
+756 

>member
-1 MAMEPGT
+1 MEQRT
-8 VTHKPRRRGLS
+8 VTRPGPSRRGLS
-19 GAHTLLRVAVVWL
+19 GAHTVLRVAVVWL
-32 FTAAVFV
+32 FTGAVFV
-39 LLGWLLPGLTVT
+39 LLGWLLPGLTVD

-60 ALFGLINALVWP
+60 ALLGLINALVWP

-95 AAVALVAYVLPGI
+95 AAVAVVAYLLPGV
-108 DVSDWG
+108 DVADPG

-124 VANTMLTSLLTLDD
+124 LANTMLTGLLTLDD

-148 RAARRIRPEGTTDVP
+148 RAARRVRTEGASDVP
-163 GVVFLQ
+163 GVLFIQ
-169 IDGLGLAVLR
+169 IDGLGMAVLR

-216 CGILHGSTYDIPA
+216 CGILHGSTFDIPA
-229 FRWLEKETGVRL
+229 FRWLEKETGTRL

-251 IERRHSDGQGL
+251 IERRHSDGRGL

-273 YTGDAVQNILTMSV
+273 YTGDAQQNILTMSV
-287 AGQKRGR
+287 AGRRRGR
-294 VGQGYYGYFADPYN
+294 VGKGYYGYFADPYN
-308 ALRTLT
+308 TLRTLAA
-314 GFVAEIVRELVQ
+314 FVAEIVRELVQ
-326 ASRQRRHDVRPRVGR
+326 ASRQRRHDVRPRVSR

-395 ALDTLRRLDRDL
+395 ALDTLRRLDRDI
-407 GRLERAAANAPRPYR
+407 GRLERAAANAPRPYE

-434 ATFEDRYGFSLGELV
+434 TTFEDRYGCSLGGLV
-449 RGAMQEGKVT
+449 QGAMREATVT

-479 ADITSSG
+479 AEVTSAD

-496 LRDRRDPVPPRLE
+496 LRDRRDSDPSRTAVPVRVAGAGPVPLPQERD
-509 ANAITA
+509 A
-515 AGPGEPAAG
+515 APASA
-524 PGELA
+524 
-529 GGQAEAAAGPGEL
+529 
-542 AGAQAEAAAGPG
+542 
-554 EPVPGPGEPV
+554 
-564 PEPGE
+564 PGE

-580 VYLTERPGRMSLEE
+580 VYLTEQAGRLSLEE
-594 IGKRYPR
+594 IGERYPR
-601 LVPALIAHPG
+601 LIPALIAHPG
-611 VGFILVRSD
+611 IGFILVRSD

-634 LQTRT
+634 LRTQT
-639 VVGQDPLE
+639 VVGNDPLG
-647 PFGACGPWQVLQADS
+647 PFGASGRWQVLQTDS

-733 LGHDAFAEH
+733 LGHEAFA
-742 QLDSAAR
+742 AAPE
-749 HGRAGQR
+749 
-756 K
+756 

>member
-1 MAMEPGT
+1 MAMEPGA
-8 VTHKPRRRGLS
+8 VTPKPGRRGPSS
-19 GAHTLLRVAVVWL
+19 GHPVLRVAVVWL
-32 FTAAVFV
+32 FTGAVFV

-51 SAGAALAAA
+51 SPGAALAAA
-60 ALFGLINALVWP
+60 GLLGLINALVWP

-78 LPLAVLTLGLAA
+78 LPLAVLTLGIAA

-95 AAVALVAYVLPGI
+95 AAVAIVAYLLPGI
-108 DVSDWG
+108 DVRDLG
-114 TAIVVALVLA
+114 TAIGVALVLA
-124 VANTMLTSLLTLDD
+124 LANTMLTSLLTLDD

-148 RAARRIRPEGTTDVP
+148 RAARRVRPEGASDVP
-163 GVVFLQ
+163 GVLFIQ
-169 IDGLGLAVLR
+169 IDGLGMTVLR

-216 CGILHGSTYDIPA
+216 CGILHGSTFDIPA
-229 FRWLEKETGVRL
+229 FRWLEKETGTRI

-251 IERRHSDGQGL
+251 IERRHSDGRGL

-273 YTGDAVQNILTMSV
+273 YTGDAAQNILTMSV
-287 AGQKRGR
+287 AGRRRGR

-308 ALRTLT
+308 TLRTLA
-314 GFVAEIVRELVQ
+314 GFVAEVGRELVQ
-326 ASRQRRHDVRPRVGR
+326 ASRQRRHDVRPRVRR

-366 DLYVGRSVIYAD
+366 DLYIGRSVIYAD

-434 ATFEDRYGFSLGELV
+434 TTFEDRYGCSLGELV
-449 RGAMQEGKVT
+449 RSAMQEGTVT

-479 ADITSSG
+479 ADVTSTD

-496 LRDRRDPVPPRLE
+496 LRDRRETGPRR
-509 ANAITA
+509 AV
-515 AGPGEPAAG
+515 PAAG
-524 PGELA
+524 TAL
-529 GGQAEAAAGPGEL
+529 
-542 AGAQAEAAAGPG
+542 
-554 EPVPGPGEPV
+554 
-564 PEPGE
+564 GE

-580 VYLTERPGRMSLEE
+580 VYLTEQAGRLSLEE
-594 IGKRYPR
+594 IGERYPR
-601 LVPALIAHPG
+601 LIPALIAHPG
-611 VGFILVRSD
+611 VGFILVHSD

-634 LQTRT
+634 LRTQT
-639 VVGQDPLE
+639 VVGTDPLE
-647 PFGACGPWQVLQADS
+647 PFGASGRWQVLQTDS

-711 APARPIRGADEL
+711 APVSPIRGADEL
-723 HQVFRGWLAH
+723 HQVFRGWLAC
-733 LGHDAFAEH
+733 LGHEAFA
-742 QLDSAAR
+742 AT
-749 HGRAGQR
+749 GQAVE
-756 K
+756 

>member
-1 MAMEPGT
+1 MTMEQRT
-8 VTHKPRRRGLS
+8 VTRRHRQGLS
-19 GAHTLLRVAVVWL
+19 GVHTVLRIAVVWL
-32 FTAAVFV
+32 FTGAVFV

-51 SAGAALAAA
+51 GAGAALAAA
-60 ALFGLINALVWP
+60 ALLGLINALVWP
-72 VFAYLA
+72 VFAYFA

-108 DVSDWG
+108 DISDWG
-114 TAIVVALVLA
+114 TAIVAALVLA
-124 VANTMLTSLLTLDD
+124 LANTMLTGLLTLDD

-148 RAARRIRPEGTTDVP
+148 RAARRVRPEGATDVP
-163 GVVFLQ
+163 GVLFIQ

-189 LARWLAS
+189 LARWLGD

-216 CGILHGSTYDIPA
+216 CGILHGSTFDIPA
-229 FRWLEKETGVRL
+229 FRWLEKETGTRL

-251 IERRHSDGQGL
+251 IERRHSDGRGL

-287 AGQKRGR
+287 AGRRRGR

-308 ALRTLT
+308 TLRTLA
-314 GFVAEIVRELVQ
+314 GFVAEILRELLQ
-326 ASRQRRHDVRPRVGR
+326 ASRQRRHDVRPRVSR

-407 GRLERAAANAPRPYR
+407 GRLERAAANAPRPYE

-434 ATFEDRYGFSLGELV
+434 TTFEDRYGCSLGELV
-449 RGAMQEGKVT
+449 QGAMQDATVT

-479 ADITSSG
+479 AEVTSQD
-486 SRVGRALQRA
+486 SRVGKALQRA
-496 LRDRRDPVPPRLE
+496 LRDRRESGPRR
-509 ANAITA
+509 ATA
-515 AGPGEPAAG
+515 APGTATLDAPAA
-524 PGELA
+524 PGTLTAPGTQAAPGTPAATDTPAAPGTLA
-529 GGQAEAAAGPGEL
+529 GPDPLPQERDAAPASGQ
-542 AGAQAEAAAGPG
+542 
-554 EPVPGPGEPV
+554 
-564 PEPGE
+564 GE

-580 VYLTERPGRMSLEE
+580 VYLTEQAGRMSLEE

-601 LVPALIAHPG
+601 LIPALIAHPG

-634 LQTRT
+634 LQTQT
-639 VVGQDPLE
+639 VVGNDPLE
-647 PFGACGPWQVLQADS
+647 PFGASGRWQVLQTDS

-701 PFVLYPSGLP
+701 PFVLYPADLP
-711 APARPIRGADEL
+711 APAGPIQGADEL
-723 HQVFRGWLAH
+723 HQVLRGWLAF
-733 LGHDAFAEH
+733 LGHEAFAAH
-742 QLDSAAR
+742 QPDSISR
-749 HGRAGQR
+749 
-756 K
+756 

>member
-1 MAMEPGT
+1 MEHRT
-8 VTHKPRRRGLS
+8 VTRPGPPRRGLS
-19 GAHTLLRVAVVWL
+19 GVHSVLRVAVVWL

-39 LLGWLLPGLTVT
+39 LLGWLLPGLTVS

-60 ALFGLINALVWP
+60 ALLGLINALVWP

-95 AAVALVAYVLPGI
+95 AAVVIVAYVLPGI
-108 DVSDWG
+108 DVRDWG
-114 TAIVVALVLA
+114 TAIAAALVLA
-124 VANTMLTSLLTLDD
+124 LANTMLTSLLTLDD

-148 RAARRIRPEGTTDVP
+148 RAARRVRTEGASDVP
-163 GVVFLQ
+163 GVLFIQ
-169 IDGLGLAVLR
+169 IDGLGMAVLR

-216 CGILHGSTYDIPA
+216 CGILHGSTFDIPA
-229 FRWLEKETGVRL
+229 FRWLEKETGTRL

-251 IERRHSDGQGL
+251 IERRHSNGRGL

-273 YTGDAVQNILTMSV
+273 YTGDAEQNILTMSV
-287 AGQKRGR
+287 AGHRRGR
-294 VGQGYYGYFADPYN
+294 VGKGYYGYFADPYN
-308 ALRTLT
+308 TLRTLAA
-314 GFVAEIVRELVQ
+314 FVAEIVRELVQ
-326 ASRQRRHDVRPRVGR
+326 ASRQRRHDVRPRVRR

-395 ALDTLRRLDRDL
+395 ALDTLRRLDRDI
-407 GRLERAAANAPRPYR
+407 GRLERAAATAPRPYE

-434 ATFEDRYGFSLGELV
+434 TTFEDRYGCSLGGLV
-449 RGAMQEGKVT
+449 QGAMQEATVT

-479 ADITSSG
+479 AEVTSAD

-496 LRDRRDPVPPRLE
+496 LRDRRDTDPSRTAVPVRAAGAGPVPLPQERDG
-509 ANAITA
+509 A
-515 AGPGEPAAG
+515 PASG
-524 PGELA
+524 
-529 GGQAEAAAGPGEL
+529 
-542 AGAQAEAAAGPG
+542 
-554 EPVPGPGEPV
+554 
-564 PEPGE
+564 PGE

-580 VYLTERPGRMSLEE
+580 VYLTEQAGRLSLEQ
-594 IGKRYPR
+594 IGERYPR
-601 LVPALIAHPG
+601 LIPALIAHPG
-611 VGFILVRSD
+611 IGFILVRSD

-634 LQTRT
+634 LRTQT
-639 VVGQDPLE
+639 VVGNDPLG
-647 PFGACGPWQVLQADS
+647 PFGASGRWQVLQTDS

-701 PFVLYPSGLP
+701 PFVMYPSGLP
-711 APARPIRGADEL
+711 APAGPIRGADEL

-733 LGHDAFAEH
+733 LGHEAFA
-742 QLDSAAR
+742 AAPE
-749 HGRAGQR
+749 
-756 K
+756 

>member
-1 MAMEPGT
+1 MTMEQRT
-8 VTHKPRRRGLS
+8 VTRRHRQGLS
-19 GAHTLLRVAVVWL
+19 GVHTVLRIAVVWL
-32 FTAAVFV
+32 FTGAVFV

-51 SAGAALAAA
+51 GAGAALAAA
-60 ALFGLINALVWP
+60 ALLGLINALVWP
-72 VFAYLA
+72 VFAYFA

-108 DVSDWG
+108 DISDWG
-114 TAIVVALVLA
+114 TAIVAALVLA
-124 VANTMLTSLLTLDD
+124 LANTMLTGLLTLDD

-148 RAARRIRPEGTTDVP
+148 RAARRVRPEGATDVP
-163 GVVFLQ
+163 GVLFIQ

-189 LARWLAS
+189 LARWLGD

-216 CGILHGSTYDIPA
+216 CGILHGSTFDIPA
-229 FRWLEKETGVRL
+229 FRWLEKETGTRL

-251 IERRHSDGQGL
+251 IERRHSDGRGL

-287 AGQKRGR
+287 AGRRRGR

-308 ALRTLT
+308 TLRTLA
-314 GFVAEIVRELVQ
+314 GFVAEILRELLQ
-326 ASRQRRHDVRPRVGR
+326 ASRQRRHDVRPRVSR

-407 GRLERAAANAPRPYR
+407 GRLERAAANAPRPYE

-434 ATFEDRYGFSLGELV
+434 TTFEDRYGCSLGELV
-449 RGAMQEGKVT
+449 QGAMQDATVT

-479 ADITSSG
+479 AEVTSQD
-486 SRVGRALQRA
+486 SRVGKALQRA
-496 LRDRRDPVPPRLE
+496 LRDRRESGPRR
-509 ANAITA
+509 ATA
-515 AGPGEPAAG
+515 APGTATLDAPAA
-524 PGELA
+524 PGTLTAPGTQAAPGTPAATDTPAAPGTLA
-529 GGQAEAAAGPGEL
+529 GPDPLPQERDAAPASGQ
-542 AGAQAEAAAGPG
+542 
-554 EPVPGPGEPV
+554 
-564 PEPGE
+564 GE

-580 VYLTERPGRMSLEE
+580 VYLTEQAGRMSLEE

-601 LVPALIAHPG
+601 LIPALIAHPG

-634 LQTRT
+634 LQTQT
-639 VVGQDPLE
+639 VVGNDPLE
-647 PFGACGPWQVLQADS
+647 PFGASGRWQVLQTDS

-711 APARPIRGADEL
+711 APAGPIRGADEL
-723 HQVFRGWLAH
+723 HQVLRGWLAH
-733 LGHDAFAEH
+733 LGHQAFAEH
-742 QLDSAAR
+742 QPD
-749 HGRAGQR
+749 G
-756 K
+756 

>member
-1 MAMEPGT
+1 M
-8 VTHKPRRRGLS
+8 
-19 GAHTLLRVAVVWL
+19 LRVVVVWL
-32 FTAAVFV
+32 FTGAVFV

-60 ALFGLINALVWP
+60 ALLGLINAVVWP
-72 VFAYLA
+72 VFAFLA
-78 LPLAVLTLGLAA
+78 LPLAVLTLGMAA

-95 AAVALVAYVLPGI
+95 AAVAIVAYLLPGI
-108 DVSDWG
+108 DVHDLG

-124 VANTMLTSLLTLDD
+124 LANTMLTSLLTLDD

-148 RAARRIRPEGTTDVP
+148 RAARRIRPEGASDVP
-163 GVVFLQ
+163 GVLFIQ
-169 IDGLGLAVLR
+169 IDGLGMAVLR

-216 CGILHGSTYDIPA
+216 CGILHGSTFDIPA
-229 FRWLEKETGVRL
+229 FRWLEKETGTRL

-251 IERRHSDGQGL
+251 IERRHSDGRGL

-273 YTGDAVQNILTMSV
+273 YTGDATQNILTMSV
-287 AGQKRGR
+287 AGHRRGR

-308 ALRTLT
+308 TLRTLA
-314 GFVAEIVRELVQ
+314 GFAAEILRELVQ
-326 ASRQRRHDVRPRVGR
+326 ASRQRRHDVRPRVRR

-407 GRLERAAANAPRPYR
+407 GRLESAAANAPRPYR

-434 ATFEDRYGFSLGELV
+434 TTFEDRYGCSLGDVV
-449 RGAMQEGKVT
+449 RGAMQEGTVT

-479 ADITSSG
+479 ADVTSQD

-496 LRDRRDPVPPRLE
+496 LRDRRDTGPPPR
-509 ANAITA
+509 A
-515 AGPGEPAAG
+515 PAAG
-524 PGELA
+524 TA
-529 GGQAEAAAGPGEL
+529 
-542 AGAQAEAAAGPG
+542 
-554 EPVPGPGEPV
+554 
-564 PEPGE
+564 PGE

-580 VYLTERPGRMSLEE
+580 IYLTEQAGRLSLEE
-594 IGKRYPR
+594 IGERYPR
-601 LVPALIAHPG
+601 LVPALTSHPG

-634 LQTRT
+634 LQTQT
-639 VVGQDPLE
+639 VAGKDPLE
-647 PFGACGPWQVLQADS
+647 PFGASGRWQVLQTDS
-662 YPHCADI
+662 FPHCADI

-711 APARPIRGADEL
+711 APAGPIRGADEL

-733 LGHDAFAEH
+733 LGHQAFAEH
-742 QLDSAAR
+742 GISR
-749 HGRAGQR
+749 
-756 K
+756 